1 MGGKPKEA
9 KETSQEIAQAEI
21 ASQQWVLYQNELKPL
36 EDKFI
41 QRVDNLNS
49 QSSMDKAKASTD
61 LGYNQ
66 AFSQARGE
74 AATGMAASG
83 VDPSSGK
90 FKQAMSDI
98 TQDQALGQADTVN
111 RAQSSQQDKYIA
123 GLSDVAAIGM
133 GQQATAMA
141 GLSDVAS
148 LSQGKAAND
157 AYNSFNRRSANQQFV
172 GTVAGAGLRGY
183 DEWRKNQKP
192 PSSYSLMQAGSE
204 SGFSPIG
211 GASSYGKE
219 R

>member
-1 MGGKPKEA
+1 MGGKPKKA
-9 KETSQEIAQAEI
+9 KETEQERAQAEI
-21 ASQQWVLYQNELKPL
+21 AHKQWELYKNELRPL
-36 EDKFI
+36 EDNFI
-41 QRVDNLNS
+41 QRVDGLNS
-49 QSSMDKAKASTD
+49 QSSMDRAKASAD
-61 LGYNQ
+61 LNYNQ

-74 AATGMAASG
+74 AAAGMAAAG

-141 GLSDVAS
+141 GLADVAS
-148 LSQGKAAND
+148 LSQNKAAND

-172 GTVAGAGLRGY
+172 GTAGGAGLRGY
-183 DEWRKNQKP
+183 DEWRGNQPQAKLTND
-192 PSSYSLMQAGSE
+192 SLNRNT
-204 SGFSPIG
+204 P
-211 GASSYGKE
+211 

>member
-1 MGGKPKEA
+1 MGGKKDKV
-9 KETSQEIAQAEI
+9 KETPQEIAQAEI
-21 ASQQWVLYQNELKPL
+21 ASKQWALYQNELKPF
-36 EDKFI
+36 EDNFI
-41 QRVDNLNS
+41 QRVDGLNNKNN
-49 QSSMDKAKASTD
+49 MDKAKASAD
-61 LGYNQ
+61 LSYNQ
-66 AFSQARGE
+66 AFSQSRGE
-74 AATGMAASG
+74 AASGMAAAG

-141 GLSDVAS
+141 GLADVAS
-148 LSQGKAAND
+148 LSQNKAAND

-172 GTVAGAGLRGY
+172 GAVGGAGLRGY
-183 DEWRKNQKP
+183 DEWRRSQP
-192 PSSYSLMQAGSE
+192 QVSSALTNDTLNRNT
-204 SGFSPIG
+204 P
-211 GASSYGKE
+211 

>member
-1 MGGKPKEA
+1 MGGKPKKA
-9 KETSQEIAQAEI
+9 KETEQERAQAEI
-21 ASQQWVLYQNELKPL
+21 AHKQWELYKNELRPL
-36 EDKFI
+36 EDNFI
-41 QRVDNLNS
+41 QRVDGLNS
-49 QSSMDKAKASTD
+49 QSSMDRAKASAD
-61 LGYNQ
+61 LNYNQ

-74 AATGMAASG
+74 AAAGMAAAG

-141 GLSDVAS
+141 GLADVAS
-148 LSQGKAAND
+148 LSQNKAAND

-172 GTVAGAGLRGY
+172 GTVGGAGLRGY
-183 DEWRKNQKP
+183 DEWRGNQPQAKLTND
-192 PSSYSLMQAGSE
+192 SLNRNT
-204 SGFSPIG
+204 P
-211 GASSYGKE
+211 